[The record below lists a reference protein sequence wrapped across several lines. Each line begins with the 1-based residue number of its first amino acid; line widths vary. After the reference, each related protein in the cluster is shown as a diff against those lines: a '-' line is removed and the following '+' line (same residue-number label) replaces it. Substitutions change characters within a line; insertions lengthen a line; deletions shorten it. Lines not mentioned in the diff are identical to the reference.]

1 MKIFLEWNKSETVHA
16 HHGVFERVKMIGA
29 SLSEPHTSRTALRKC
44 VNVSACFWPYTINF
58 KWVHSN
64 ISRRS
69 ISPAQSSARSS
80 AHEGYGPSA
89 ASVTQSKVK
98 AHVATSGLC
107 FYRPSMAGRLRT
119 GGEIRTVVEVASGRA
134 SHAWHEKSNSWFHCK
149 A

>member
-1 MKIFLEWNKSETVHA
+1 MKIFLEWNKSELQYMLTM
-16 HHGVFERVKMIGA
+16 GCLNEWKWFQGA
-29 SLSEPHTSRTALRKC
+29 ILSEPHTSGTALRKC

-64 ISRRS
+64 ISRRT

-107 FYRPSMAGRLRT
+107 FYRPSTAGRLRT
-119 GGEIRTVVEVASGRA
+119 GGEIWTVVEVASGRA
-134 SHAWHEKSNSWFHCK
+134 SHAWHERQQKSSS
-149 A
+149 